1 MKNKIKWKY
10 LLIVFYGLLFSDIDA
25 NFSYELKYGEGN
37 QVTDKENLDYNYF
50 ENLLDVNTS
59 YKKIY
64 FYSQLEFS
72 DPPVF
77 GRSRNKLDKVI
88 NRYSLEYE
96 TDKITLKVGDL
107 DELFGR
113 GLAYYSFVD
122 QNVDYDNLLNGFSI
136 NYYLNENI
144 RLSTLWGKNQIDYR
158 QIPTLRESNINLNTS
173 AFVSSIEYE
182 NDFFG
187 FINYNYL
194 NQDIILDP
202 IKFKLFEQDV
212 SSKKIFKDLD
222 ERFGAGDEL
231 VYDAYSKYDDGIS
244 LNDTILV
251 QNHNLNWNFYIGNF
265 DIYLDKAWIDYQK
278 VYGDE
283 IFGSRFYSSI
293 YTDFFDIGITYEYK
307 SYSTPYLIKTLEN
320 PPIVYRESNSILAS
334 RNAHAYNFG
343 NEKGHQIDF
352 NKNLNGVNFAANLSI
367 SSRQSEDGIID
378 YDYLQLLTMEEDSL
392 LALHRP
398 FRQIYSEVNG
408 WLLSEKLYF
417 KLASDYF
424 VEFTDLYHT
433 YAFTLPTQWIYKRN
447 NGTSF
452 TMYLEIQDKLEKQFD
467 KDFNQSSEKKYL
479 NQYISVSFNQK
490 GKWIV
495 TGFFDIQRIDKKST
509 EYWPGLDLS
518 YNINSTTQLSL
529 FYGSQKGGLV
539 CANGICAEQPGFED
553 GFKVTL
559 RSIF

>member
-1 MKNKIKWKY
+1 MSKIKWMY
-10 LLIVFYGLLFSDIDA
+10 SLILFYGFLFSQLDI
-25 NFSYELKYGEGN
+25 NYSYELKYGTGK
-37 QVTDKENLDYNYF
+37 QVTDKKKSDYSYF
-50 ENLLDVNTS
+50 ENLLDINTA
-59 YKKIY
+59 YKNIY

-77 GRSRNKLDKVI
+77 GIIRTRLNQLV

-96 TDKITLKVGDL
+96 TDKITLKLGDL
-107 DELFGR
+107 DELYGR
-113 GLAYYSFVD
+113 GLAYYSFAD
-122 QNVDYDNLLNGFSI
+122 QNVDYDNLLNGLSI
-136 NYYLNENI
+136 NYYFNE
-144 RLSTLWGKNQIDYR
+144 RLKLSTLWGKTQIDYR
-158 QIPTLRESNINLNTS
+158 FSPILRTSDMNLNTS
-173 AFVSSIEYE
+173 ALASSMTYE

-222 ERFGAGDEL
+222 ERIFTDDL
-231 VYDAYSKYDDGIS
+231 VYNAIDSYNQGIS
-244 LNDTILV
+244 INDTILIK
-251 QNHNLNWNFYIGNF
+251 NHNINWNFYIGNF
-265 DIYLDKAWIDYQK
+265 DIYVDKAWLEYQK
-278 VYGDE
+278 IYGDE

-293 YTDFFDIGITYEYK
+293 YTDVFDIGITYEYK
-307 SYSTPYLIKTLEN
+307 SYNTPYLIKTLEN
-320 PPIVYRESNSILAS
+320 PPIVYREGTSILAS

-343 NEKGHQIDF
+343 NEKGHQIDI
-352 NKNLNGVNFAANLSI
+352 NKNYNGINFAANLSI
-367 SSRQSEDGIID
+367 SSRQSEDDIID
-378 YDYLQLLTMEEDSL
+378 YDYFKLLAMEEDSL

-398 FRQIYSEVNG
+398 FRQMYSEING
-408 WLLSEKLYF
+408 WLFSEKLYF

-424 VEFTDLYHT
+424 VEFSDLYHT
-433 YAFTLPTQWIYKRN
+433 YALTLPTQWIYKRN

-452 TMYLEIQDKLEKQFD
+452 TMYLEIQNKLEKQFD
-467 KDFNQSSEKKYL
+467 KNFNQSSEKKYL
-479 NQYISVSFNQK
+479 NQYLSVSFNQK
-490 GKWIV
+490 GKWII
-495 TGFFDIQRIDKKST
+495 TSFFDIQRVNEKTT